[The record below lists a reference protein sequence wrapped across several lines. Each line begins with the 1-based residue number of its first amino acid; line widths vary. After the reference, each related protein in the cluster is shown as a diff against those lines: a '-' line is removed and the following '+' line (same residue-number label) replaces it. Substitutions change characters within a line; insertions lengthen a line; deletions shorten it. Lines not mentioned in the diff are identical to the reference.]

1 MKKMTKY
8 ELVAVT
14 KKIIN
19 DVNEIN
25 QKFNESLKAS
35 KSYISKIDAIKSK
48 SPLFKAE
55 KEIEKAMK
63 ITQGTNYED
72 CFSVKVTCLGNT
84 LVFQKEVEEEI
95 REYKLSVFKRIIK
108 IKNYDWDKE
117 YSREFNEVLDKLII
131 AQVDA
136 SDLQTMCNTIKA
148 SLI

>member
-1 MKKMTKY
+1 MTKY

-48 SPLFKAE
+48 SPLLKAE
-55 KEIEKAMK
+55 EEIEKAMK
-63 ITQGTNYED
+63 ITQGTNYKD
-72 CFSVKVTCLGNT
+72 GFSVKVTCLGNT
-84 LVFQKEVEEEI
+84 SIAQRKVEDEI
-95 REYKLSVFKRIIK
+95 TEYNLAVFKRIIK
-108 IKNYDWDKE
+108 IRESSWSKE
-117 YSREFNEVLDKLII
+117 YSSEFNEVLDKLII